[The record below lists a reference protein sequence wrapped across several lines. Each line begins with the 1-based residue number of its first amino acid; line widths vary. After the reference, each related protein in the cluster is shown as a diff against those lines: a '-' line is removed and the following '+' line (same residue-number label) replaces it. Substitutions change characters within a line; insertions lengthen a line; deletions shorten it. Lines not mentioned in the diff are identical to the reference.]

1 MALHIACMYE
11 IQVLLWRTS
20 ECWVFRVGFDWCCE
34 IWNVNTE
41 HDNRALCKNPT
52 FVAINIE
59 TVIFAGC
66 HCLAMLTIVVINWVI
81 IVIFIVFMK
90 CDVMWC
96 SIALRCPASQREIPA
111 NLYNQLDPQP
121 HQLQTAKKD
130 SKVMT
135 PIWVFNMQLEH
146 AIVEWPAKGCQGI
159 LFRRCNPRCLVGLR
173 NDFFRTGGVFRQ
185 LEQ

>member
-1 MALHIACMYE
+1 MANIWMLSFQGWFWLM
-11 IQVLLWRTS
+11 LWDMK
-20 ECWVFRVGFDWCCE
+20 CF
-34 IWNVNTE
+34 TE

-66 HCLAMLTIVVINWVI
+66 HCSAMQTIVVINWVI
-81 IVIFIVFMK
+81 IVIFIVFMT
-90 CDVMWC
+90 CNVMWC
-96 SIALRCPASQREIPA
+96 SIALPCPASQREIPA
-111 NLYNQLDPQP
+111 NLYNQLDLQP

-135 PIWVFNMQLEH
+135 PIWVFDMQLEH
-146 AIVEWPAKGCQGI
+146 GIVEWPAKGCVGI
-159 LFRRCNPRCLVGLR
+159 LFRRCNPRCLVGRKRLR
-173 NDFFRTGGVFRQ
+173 NDIFRTGGVFRQ